1 MAADT
6 TRALSLQRAARPL
19 RWSPGEAWRRALP
32 AGVSVGLA
40 VVRRDA
46 VVGAFDSIRASGSLI
61 ESLEAGLLLAF
72 VLLSGLFYLM
82 VAALFLNRVPAT
94 ASANG
99 GFASVVALAGTWG
112 TLPMALLPITATSAW
127 LTVSANV
134 LMVVGMVG
142 CLVALGWL
150 GRNFGV
156 RPRARG
162 LVTQGPYSFV
172 RHPLYTFEAL
182 AQLGV
187 VLVVLCPLAV
197 ATFVVYV
204 ALQWRRAA
212 LEERLLAA
220 AFPAY
225 REYQA
230 RTWRFIPGLV

>member
-1 MAADT
+1 MAAET
-6 TRALSLQRAARPL
+6 TGALSLNHLARPL
-19 RWSPGEAWRRALP
+19 RRPWAEAWKRALP

-46 VVGAFDSIRASGSLI
+46 VVGALDGIRASGSLI
-61 ESLEAGLLLAF
+61 ESFEAGLLLAS
-72 VLLSGLFYLM
+72 VVLSGLFYLM

-94 ASANG
+94 AGTNG
-99 GFASVVALAGTWG
+99 SFATVVAMAGTWG
-112 TLPMALLPITATSAW
+112 TLPMAFLPITATSAW
-127 LTVSANV
+127 LTIPANV
-134 LMVVGMVG
+134 LMVVGMIG

-162 LVTQGPYSFV
+162 LVTHGPYSIV

-187 VLVVLCPLAV
+187 VLVVFCPLAV
-197 ATFVVYV
+197 ATFLVYA
-204 ALQWRRAA
+204 ALQYRRAA

-220 AFPAY
+220 TFPAY